1 LAVAFG
7 ITLFN
12 AKNAGG
18 LSLFHLANAYT
29 FTDEPMTA
37 VLEWVIAFGFTF
49 YLLTFFYDLRL
60 SKGVADGELT
70 REKLRE
76 HPSLARDRA

>member
-1 LAVAFG
+1 MMLR
-7 ITLFN
+7 
-12 AKNAGG
+12 
-18 LSLFHLANAYT
+18 
-29 FTDEPMTA
+29 TA

-49 YLLTFFYDLRL
+49 YLLTFVYDLRL

-76 HPSLARDRA
+76 NPSLAHGRV